1 MRREKETDGLR
12 FERVKSLFL
21 SWLLDLDLDLC
32 NLFFS
37 INVPLY
43 THKIISGTYVHSF
56 RQKDVGMHPS
66 NAESTEYNYENP
78 CIISSDYSLID

>member
-12 FERVKSLFL
+12 FERVKSSFL
-21 SWLLDLDLDLC
+21 LWLLDLDSDLS
-32 NLFFS
+32 NLFF
-37 INVPLY
+37 LY

-56 RQKDVGMHPS
+56 RQKDAGMHPS
-66 NAESTEYNYENP
+66 NAKSVKYIYENP